1 MLLQPPTEYQQP
13 DLKTVSARKTKTE
26 TLREIVSAEKTR
38 SETTV
43 GAGTEPRW
51 REGSATHRT
60 TTLLIYIAHRDFGL
74 RRNGSEEKASERPER
89 ILKVR

>member
-13 DLKTVSARKTKTE
+13 DLKTVSTRKTKTE
-26 TLREIVSAEKTR
+26 TLREIVPAEKTR

-51 REGSATHRT
+51 REGSAT
-60 TTLLIYIAHRDFGL
+60 TLLIYITHRDFGL
-74 RRNGSEEKASERPER
+74 RRNGSEEKASEKPER